1 MSLLGEAPQEL
12 LPHDGSAVL
21 HPWVLGEHAWEP
33 LMQRLVSETQWE
45 QRSIVVF
52 GREHPQ
58 PRLTAWHGD
67 PGCEYTYSNVR
78 MNLVPWSETLA
89 RLRDLCSEVAGRRL
103 NSVLLNLYRDGNDA
117 MGWHRDN
124 EPELGDEPVIASLSL
139 GEPRRF
145 RMRHRTT
152 RETVGV
158 VLEPGSL
165 LVMSGASQTHWEHS
179 VPRQTRVTAPRLN
192 LTFRR
197 VTPSQNRG

>member
-1 MSLLGEAPQEL
+1 MSLFGEESPEL

-21 HPWVLGEHAWEP
+21 HPWVLGDRTWEP
-33 LMQRLVSETQWE
+33 IMQMLVMETQWE
-45 QRSIVVF
+45 QRNIVVF

-67 PGCEYTYSNVR
+67 PGCEYTYSNLR
-78 MNLVPWSETLA
+78 MNLIPWTETLA
-89 RLRDLCSEVAGRRL
+89 VLRDISSAVAGHTF

-124 EPELGDEPVIASLSL
+124 EAELGDEPVIASLSF

-145 RMRHRTT
+145 RMRHRAT
-152 RETVGV
+152 RETVDV
-158 VLEPGSL
+158 VLGPGSL
-165 LVMSGASQTHWEHS
+165 LVMSGSSQTHWEHA
-179 VPRQTRVTAPRLN
+179 VPRQKRVTAPRLN

-197 VTPSQNRG
+197 VAPAG